1 MKKEKSKALSELH
14 KLFYAFDPLMKSVSA
29 RMLLV
34 QACLSNL
41 IIESYE
47 LEGSAELHNSV
58 ERFISSDE
66 FGRGF
71 AWKGDITADDR
82 ALVLDYI
89 VERLSW
95 IPERERRNATLT

>member
-1 MKKEKSKALSELH
+1 LKKEKSKALSELH
-14 KLFYAFDPLMKSVSA
+14 KLFCAFDPLIKPVLA
-29 RMLLV
+29 RILLV

-47 LEGSAELHNSV
+47 LEGSAELRNSV

-71 AWKGDITADDR
+71 AWKGDITGDDR

-95 IPERERRNATLT
+95 IPERERLNATLT